1 MFKKILVANRS
12 EIAVRLLRA
21 CREMGITCAT
31 VFSDVDRDALH
42 VRYADE
48 AYHIGPAPAR
58 ESYLNI
64 EKIIDVAKKAG
75 CDAIHPG
82 YGFLAENAEFAA
94 RCEEEGIVF
103 IGPPKEAIVAMGNK
117 TVARQTAKEAGAPVI
132 PGTLEPL
139 DDEGIMVKAR
149 EMGYPVMLKAVSGGG
164 GKGMR
169 LVESEDEMASAIRMA
184 RSEAKSAFD
193 DDSLYLEKYIE
204 NPRHVEMQIL
214 VDRDGNGIY
223 LGERECSI
231 QRRHQKVIEEAPS
244 VLIDEDLRRR
254 MGEAALKVARAAGY
268 YSAGTVEFLMDR
280 DKNFYFLEVNTRLQ
294 VEHPVTE
301 MVTGIDIVKE
311 MIKIAA
317 GEPLTIAQDEVRM
330 RGHAIECRIYAEDPY
345 NNFLPSP
352 GTIWGLRLPGGP
364 GVRVDIGVFE
374 GAVVPMEY
382 DPIIGKLIVWGK
394 DRREA
399 VERTRRALSE
409 FVVKGIKTTI
419 PFHERVMDNP
429 LFLEGNFDTTFID
442 TVFKKMEEGRE
453 PLYLDVALATT
464 AVHVYLE
471 EMAPKAAAPAARG
484 QAISPW
490 KLYGRKLQMRTG
502 LC

>member
-12 EIAVRLLRA
+12 EIAVRILRA
-21 CREMGITCAT
+21 CKEMGIASVT

-48 AYHIGPAPAR
+48 AYNVGPPPAR
-58 ESYLNI
+58 ESYLNMERII
-64 EKIIDVAKKAG
+64 EVAKRSG
-75 CDAIHPG
+75 CEAIHPG

-94 RCEEEGIVF
+94 RCQEEGIVF
-103 IGPPKEAIVAMGNK
+103 VGPPKEAIVSMGSK
-117 TVARQTAKEAGAPVI
+117 TVARQTAKKAGAPLI
-132 PGTLEPL
+132 PGTLESL
-139 DDEGIMVKAR
+139 SDEEIFSQAQ
-149 EMGYPVMLKAVSGGG
+149 EIGYPVMLKAVSGGG

-169 LVESEDEMASAIRMA
+169 LVNGQDEMESAIRMA
-184 RSEAKSAFD
+184 RSEAKSAFN

-214 VDRDGNGIY
+214 VDKEGRGIY

-231 QRRHQKVIEEAPS
+231 QRRHQKVIEESPS
-244 VLIDEDLRRR
+244 VLMDEDLRKK

-268 YSAGTVEFLMDR
+268 YSAGTVEFLMDANR
-280 DKNFYFLEVNTRLQ
+280 NFYFLEVNTRLQ

-317 GEPLTIAQDEVRM
+317 GAPLVYRQEDIQI
-330 RGHAIECRIYAEDPY
+330 RGHSIECRIYAEDPF

-352 GTIWGLRLPGGP
+352 GTIIGMRLPDGP
-364 GVRVDIGVFE
+364 GVRVDRGVFE

-382 DPIIGKLIVWGK
+382 DPIIGKLIVWGR
-394 DRREA
+394 DRTEA
-399 VERTRRALSE
+399 VERVRRALSE

-419 PFHERVMDNP
+419 PFHVEVMDNP
-429 LFLEGNFDTTFID
+429 LFLAGDFDTTFID
-442 TVFKKMEEGRE
+442 SVFKKMEEEKE
-453 PLYLDVALATT
+453 PRYLDVALATV
-464 AVHVYLE
+464 AVRAYLQE
-471 EMAPKAAAPAARG
+471 VTPKATRPVKG
-484 QAISPW
+484 FVESPW
-490 KLYGRKLQMRTG
+490 KLYGRKLQLRSG